1 MDSSASTSL
10 ERPAKGD
17 AEKGFAPE
25 EASARSIHGISWFLV
40 VISTLSSIFLYSL
53 DNTIV
58 ADIIPVIVND
68 FHSVAELGWLSVGF
82 MIGGVAVIMPFG
94 KLYGLFNAKWLY
106 ICSVVLFEASSALCG
121 GAPNMSAM
129 IVGRVFAGA
138 GGIGMYLGVLTLL
151 SVNTGLVW
159 GIGTVLG
166 PVVGGGFEKVNW
178 RWAFY
183 INLIIGGVFAPVY
196 LFLLP
201 SFDPAPG
208 APFTLRA
215 KRLDFMGIILSI
227 GALISL
233 IMAINFGDTLYPWS
247 SGQIISLFVVS
258 GALFIIFGIQQ
269 AFSLFTV
276 KTDRMFPAHFL
287 KNKEATL
294 LFILAAACNACCFI
308 PIYYIPVYFQFTR
321 GDGALDSAVRLLPLI
336 FVLSATILTNG
347 FLMSKLGYY
356 QPWYVLGSALALAA
370 GVLLSRIDEHTSTSK
385 IYGYE
390 VLLGVG
396 TGAYIQAGYAVIQ
409 AVVDPADMYYA
420 ISFMMIAQI
429 GGICLALSICS
440 AVFVNTAKNAL
451 IPILPGVPITEI
463 QNAISGTS
471 SAFFNSLSPD
481 VKAQALSVVVHSL
494 QKGFILVYVAAAVG
508 LLGSVFLRS
517 RKAFMTAAAGA

>member
-1 MDSSASTSL
+1 MDSGSSSSSP
-10 ERPAKGD
+10 ERHDPEKGD
-17 AEKGFAPE
+17 HVTE
-25 EASARSIHGISWFLV
+25 EVSARKIHGVSWFLV
-40 VISTLSSIFLYSL
+40 VLSTLSSIFLYSL

-58 ADIIPVIVND
+58 ADIIPVIVNE

-106 ICSVVLFEASSALCG
+106 ICSLVLFEASSALCG
-121 GAPNMSAM
+121 GAPTMSAM

-151 SVNTGLVW
+151 SVNTSDKERPAGLVW

-208 APFTLRA
+208 TPLMSRA
-215 KRLDFMGIILSI
+215 KKIDLVGVVLSI
-227 GALISL
+227 GALVSI
-233 IMAINFGDTLYPWS
+233 IMAINFGNTLYAWS
-247 SGQIISLFVVS
+247 SGQIIALFVVS
-258 GALFIIFGIQQ
+258 GVLFIVFGIQQ
-269 AFSLFTV
+269 AFSLLTV
-276 KTDRMFPAHFL
+276 TSDRMFPAHFL
-287 KNKEATL
+287 KNKEAVL

-308 PIYYIPVYFQFTR
+308 PIYYIPIYFQFTR

-336 FVLSATILTNG
+336 FILSATILTNG

-356 QPWYVLGSALALAA
+356 QPWYVLGSVLALVA
-370 GVLLSRIDEHTSTSK
+370 GVLLSRINENTATSN

-390 VLLGVG
+390 VLLGIG

-429 GGICLALSICS
+429 GGICLALSISS
-440 AVFVNTAKNAL
+440 AIFVNTAMNAL
-451 IPILPGVPITEI
+451 IPLLPGVPIAEI

-471 SAFFNSLSPD
+471 SEVFKSLPPD
-481 VKAQALSVVVHSL
+481 TKAAALSAVVHSL
-494 QKGFILVYVAAAVG
+494 QKGFVYLV
-508 LLGSVFLRS
+508 
-517 RKAFMTAAAGA
+517 